1 MSGEDWHA
9 IEKVWEAGERG
20 GPRLLGGEEA
30 WGLSYFSA
38 QFWGGLDMKGKI
50 FTAEGSEN
58 KYYILQVSSVKPSW

>member
-20 GPRLLGGEEA
+20 GPRLLAGEEA

-50 FTAEGSEN
+50 FTVLPRAQKISTIFC
-58 KYYILQVSSVKPSW
+58 K

>member
-1 MSGEDWHA
+1 MPGEDWHA
-9 IEKVWEAGERG
+9 LEKVWEAGERG
-20 GPRLLGGEEA
+20 GPRLLGGEE
-30 WGLSYFSA
+30 A

>member
-1 MSGEDWHA
+1 M
-9 IEKVWEAGERG
+9 WEAGERG

-50 FTAEGSEN
+50 FTVLPRAQKISTIFC
-58 KYYILQVSSVKPSW
+58 K